1 MMRLRSALLLC
12 VLVLGPA
19 VSADA
24 QSWPARPIKIIVP
37 TGPGAATDVMARL
50 MADAV
55 TRGLG
60 QPVVVENN
68 ASASGL
74 GAHQTAA
81 RAAPDGYTFLFT
93 NTSGLAT
100 NLVTFKSIPYDPVKD
115 FTPVAMVVDFGPQ
128 MLSVNVD
135 VPVTTVAGLIDYAK
149 TNPGKLSYAVDVTA
163 GAAPFAAR
171 LLNKR
176 ANLGMVEVPYRSA
189 AQMANDVASGVIPV
203 LISSMAASNAM
214 VQAGKIRRIALSS
227 SNRFPPLPE
236 LPTISETV
244 PGVTMDGWFVLVAP
258 GSLHERVRRLLPALL
273 VATTTVA
280 LTLDGQGALPLG
292 THVAEV
298 LSDWTGTDRAP
309 VTIRHLLEHASGLS
323 ARLLDTPP
331 YDRRTFMHEICAM
344 PLEYEPGS
352 RAVYSDL
359 GFILLGFC
367 CEERGGGSL
376 ANQVQ
381 ALLDPLSDGEVEH
394 RLLTSVDAG
403 DRGRTAP
410 TAPLAE
416 DERRGR
422 MLVGE
427 VHDNYAAA
435 LGGFAGHAG
444 LFGTAPAVGRFAR
457 RLLRAARGVD
467 EAPLP
472 FSATTVKRSTTLS
485 TTPQV
490 TGLMNPSGGGGE

>member
-1 MMRLRSALLLC
+1 MTIRSALLLC
-12 VLVLGPA
+12 ALVLGPTGA
-19 VSADA
+19 ADG
-24 QSWPARPIKIIVP
+24 QTWPARPVKIIVP

-135 VPVTTVAGLIDYAK
+135 VPVTTVSGLIDYAK
-149 TNPGKLSYAVDVTA
+149 ANPGKLSYAVDVTA

-189 AQMANDVASGVIPV
+189 AQMVNDVASGVIPV

-227 SNRFPPLPE
+227 TNRFPPLPD

-258 GSLHERVRRLLPALL
+258 AGVPADI
-273 VATTTVA
+273 AT
-280 LTLDGQGALPLG
+280 
-292 THVAEV
+292 
-298 LSDWTGTDRAP
+298 
-309 VTIRHLLEHASGLS
+309 
-323 ARLLDTPP
+323 
-331 YDRRTFMHEICAM
+331 
-344 PLEYEPGS
+344 
-352 RAVYSDL
+352 
-359 GFILLGFC
+359 
-367 CEERGGGSL
+367 
-376 ANQVQ
+376 
-381 ALLDPLSDGEVEH
+381 
-394 RLLTSVDAG
+394 
-403 DRGRTAP
+403 
-410 TAPLAE
+410 
-416 DERRGR
+416 R
-422 MLVGE
+422 MNKEVGE
-427 VHDNYAAA
+427 FLKGDEIRTRLA
-435 LGGFAGHAG
+435 GFGLATSGAG
-444 LFGTAPAVGRFAR
+444 
-457 RLLRAARGVD
+457 
-467 EAPLP
+467 
-472 FSATTVKRSTTLS
+472 
-485 TTPQV
+485 TPQS
-490 TGLMNPSGGGGE
+490 TGEFIAREQEKWRALAQELGIQPQ